1 VKLLDVG
8 SLGLVATL
16 VAGCAGPN
24 PTGPNDS
31 VQSSSDSSDPTRL
44 IECRQVP
51 EQICFDLALDMM
63 RGPQPQ
69 YAEGIAIERVLVT
82 CEAFPPCGADQDGSG
97 GKVMILYA
105 NGWAWTQDWA
115 IGSGI

>member
-8 SLGLVATL
+8 SLGLVAIL

-51 EQICFDLALDMM
+51 EQLCFDFALDMM